1 LWEAK
6 EEDGGLGVSIARSC
20 GAPILSLLVR
30 QRLRPLVS
38 KERREVLAV
47 LQGFIEA
54 GKVTP
59 LIDRAYPLGE
69 APEAIR
75 YLAAGH
81 ARGKIVITV

>member
-1 LWEAK
+1 
-6 EEDGGLGVSIARSC
+6 
-20 GAPILSLLVR
+20 
-30 QRLRPLVS
+30 LVS
-38 KERREVLAV
+38 KERREDLAV
-47 LQGFIEA
+47 LKGFIEA